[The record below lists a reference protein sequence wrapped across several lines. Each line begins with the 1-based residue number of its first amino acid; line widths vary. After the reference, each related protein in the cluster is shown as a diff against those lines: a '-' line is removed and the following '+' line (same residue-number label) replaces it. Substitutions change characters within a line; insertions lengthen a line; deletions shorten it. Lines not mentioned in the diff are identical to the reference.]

1 MPEMQGEFA
10 ANRRKRQDGICH
22 KGTERAERIRG
33 RLIIVTTPTPAFWQ
47 KRLQALE
54 NKGSECRKERK
65 KTTKRRQTD
74 ENMGFATEDRDAE
87 LRIGSVHPHTPG
99 VLYGCERKG
108 VAGKGICKRMK
119 TKGRQNRRIA
129 ETHGVA
135 GERRGE
141 PGTLSATLG

>member
-22 KGTERAERIRG
+22 KGTERAERIGG
-33 RLIIVTTPTPAFWQ
+33 RLIIVTTPTRVFWQ

-65 KTTKRRQTD
+65 KTTKRLQGS
-74 ENMGFATEDRDAE
+74 ENTGFATEDRDAE

-108 VAGKGICKRMK
+108 VAGKGICKSMK
-119 TKGRQNRRIA
+119 TKGRQNRRAA
-129 ETHGVA
+129 ETHAVA
-135 GERRGE
+135 GELGDQT
-141 PGTLSATLG
+141 GTRSATLG